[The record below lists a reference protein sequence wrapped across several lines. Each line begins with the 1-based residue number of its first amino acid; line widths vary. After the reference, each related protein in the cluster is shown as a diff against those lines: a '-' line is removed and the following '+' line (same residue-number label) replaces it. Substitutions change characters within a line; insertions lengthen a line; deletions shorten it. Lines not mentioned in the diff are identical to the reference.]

1 MSEVA
6 KIEQVF
12 EYHGCEELV
21 IAEVLRDDKEAYET
35 GPVEPL
41 IPLAEI
47 GKTTE
52 LNKEVR
58 HYDNK
63 PKRTAI
69 GEGPDEVTIIGA
81 GITLGKL
88 SKITGRSYDPTT
100 GAAVGTPID
109 ERYFALGYKTNDSD
123 GFTRYVWRYKG
134 TFSIPDESHKTKDG
148 SADVSQT
155 ELTYTGVYTNHVFAK
170 GKYDGTKHVPS
181 PAKDLV
187 VSDREGLADLTNFF
201 DTVTTPDDL
210 KAKTA

>member
-58 HYDNK
+58 HYVGN
-63 PKRTAI
+63 
-69 GEGPDEVTIIGA
+69 
-81 GITLGKL
+81 ITQRKQCPLL
-88 SKITGRSYDPTT
+88 YD
-100 GAAVGTPID
+100 
-109 ERYFALGYKTNDSD
+109 L
-123 GFTRYVWRYKG
+123 
-134 TFSIPDESHKTKDG
+134 
-148 SADVSQT
+148 
-155 ELTYTGVYTNHVFAK
+155 
-170 GKYDGTKHVPS
+170 
-181 PAKDLV
+181 
-187 VSDREGLADLTNFF
+187 
-201 DTVTTPDDL
+201 
-210 KAKTA
+210 